1 MIFRSRARLRLGR
14 PAQIEMNAS
23 LGSIW
28 NSAQPILANLR
39 IGDWALLILF
49 GATLLVV
56 SSLRERYLLIWTAG
70 WAMLLTSRIVGGYW
84 AALWIPSR
92 YAAAVEQT
100 AFIVASGLFA
110 AAILFYVRD
119 RNLLPALAAITFC
132 VAAFSVARALLWVDS
147 LPLRFALE
155 VSYRI
160 ILLAASIVIL
170 RARRGRFEPWAWLLA
185 LCLLTEHLNW
195 TPLTNQIPAALSVSA
210 EVLLGLSMLVMVFAE
225 AHTRGQRLRVLQA
238 ITDSAVLAQQQ
249 GGMMQDTLLELQRVT
264 HSKAAWFRLIEGG
277 HLVATHA
284 VGMSPEFLRDSG
296 IVELS
301 ESVTQTLQRGKPV
314 VSHRAGA
321 APEDADLLK
330 FEKILYVVTVPVLG
344 KKTSAGLLMLGSSAA
359 TRLTNEEIEF
369 LGTCGRQLG
378 IAIENFRLQ
387 EQALRSQRQWR
398 NTFDSVHDIIL
409 AHDSEFRIIKAN
421 QVLLEQLEMA
431 SADVIGST
439 CESVLPHKLGEW
451 TGCPY
456 CSRGTEEITEGA
468 DPCFGGFSTV
478 STSSYSEQGS
488 KPKGTI
494 HIVRDITDRRSAE
507 EKYRLLF
514 EQVQE
519 GVYVATP
526 SGRLLDCND
535 AFVRM
540 LGYDGREELLALNL
554 EQDIRVDA
562 AQRAAFQKAIEQQN
576 YVRDFEV
583 TLRRKNGTLL
593 LAAESSFATR
603 DGAGRIERFQ
613 GFVLDVTE
621 KRRTED
627 EMRRRNREL
636 NALNA
641 MAVVAT
647 QSFDLDEILNLTLRQ
662 VVSLFGAESG
672 AVYLSDSDAPTFRR
686 RAAWGPRS
694 RDKSRPSEVNFAEGF
709 GDLVMRSRAEVITAE
724 YRPHLTGLVA
734 DFIRSDSDGSWIWV
748 LFWGKDNPIGIMGLR
763 TYAEYQYSTGEE
775 NLMVAISRQLAT
787 TIEKV
792 RLYEETCKAYE
803 DLRRTQEQ
811 LLQSE
816 KMSAVGQLIAGV
828 AHELNN
834 PLTAILGYAQLL
846 ESEGL
851 NERAQDY
858 VGKMFKQAQRTH
870 RVVQNLLSF
879 ARQRKPER
887 VEVDIRRILEETVAL
902 RDYDLKVNNIAVEK
916 DLGLEPALVVADT
929 HQIEQVFLNIIN
941 NAVDAVL
948 ETGRSGKLTV
958 RVYCQKGDVCAQFAD
973 DGPGIKDP
981 KRIFDP
987 FYTTKNVGKGTGLGL
1002 SICYGIVKEHGGDIT
1017 AHNAPEGG
1025 AVIEVRLPRAM
1036 AVDEVVEPTP
1046 VAPAQRLGAIQGRVL
1061 LVEEEEAV
1069 LEFERDVL
1077 MGAGA
1082 NVVTA
1087 TKSEDVKTRLLSE
1100 PFDAVIMSGK
1110 MPSDWHAKEA
1120 YQWLQQNCPTMEHHV
1135 LFTFSNGV
1143 EQADGRGFLQEN
1155 NVPYLVKP
1163 FEVADL
1169 ISHAR
1174 RLLQKAQAAAAS
1186 AN

>member
-1 MIFRSRARLRLGR
+1 
-14 PAQIEMNAS
+14 MNDS
-23 LGSIW
+23 LWSIW
-28 NSAQPILANLR
+28 NTAQPAFAGLKA
-39 IGDWALLILF
+39 GEWALLIVL
-49 GATLLVV
+49 GATLLAL
-56 SSLRERYLLIWTAG
+56 SMLRERYFLVWTSGFALLVVSRLAG
-70 WAMLLTSRIVGGYW
+70 AHASAMRVPLGY
-84 AALWIPSR
+84 AP
-92 YAAAVEQT
+92 AVEQA
-100 AFIVASGLFA
+100 AFVLAAGLFA
-110 AAILFYVRD
+110 GAILVYLRD
-119 RNLLPALAAITFC
+119 RDLLAPLAAITL
-132 VAAFSVARALLWVDS
+132 SVTIFAVLRAIMWPGS
-147 LPLRFALE
+147 LPLRVALE

-160 ILLAASIVIL
+160 VLLTAAILLL
-170 RARRGRFEPWAWLLA
+170 RARRGRFEPQAWLLA
-185 LCLLTEHLNW
+185 VCLLAQHLTW
-195 TPLTNQIPAALSVSA
+195 KPFTSDVPPALVIVS
-210 EVLLGLSMLVMVFAE
+210 EVLLGVCMLLVMFGE
-225 AHTRGQRLRVLQA
+225 AHTRARRLHVLEA
-238 ITDSAVLAQQQ
+238 ITRSTVRAQQQ
-249 GGMMQDTLLELQRVT
+249 SGMMQDSLPELQRLT

-284 VGMSPEFLRDSG
+284 FGMSADFLRDAG
-296 IVELS
+296 IAELTENVS
-301 ESVTQTLQRGKPV
+301 QILERATPVMVHRG
-314 VSHRAGA
+314 GA
-321 APEDADLLK
+321 APEDPELLK
-330 FEKILYVVTVPVLG
+330 SEKILFVVIVPVLARKSPIG
-344 KKTSAGLLMLGSSAA
+344 VLMLGSTAGR
-359 TRLTNEEIEF
+359 RLSTEEFEF
-369 LGTCGRQLG
+369 LSTCGRQLG

-387 EQALRSQRQWR
+387 EQTLRSQRQWR

-409 AHDSEFRIIKAN
+409 AHDSEFRVIKAN

-431 SADVIGST
+431 AADVIGST
-439 CESVLPHKLGEW
+439 CESVLPHKFGEW

-456 CSRGTEEITEGA
+456 CSRGAQEISEGA

-478 STSSYSEQGS
+478 STSSYAEQGN
-488 KPKGTI
+488 KQKGVI

-526 SGRLLDCND
+526 SGHILDCND
-535 AFVRM
+535 AFVHM
-540 LGYDGREELLALNL
+540 LGYEKCEDLLALNL
-554 EQDIRVDA
+554 DEDIRVDA
-562 AQRAAFQKAIEQQN
+562 AQREAFRRAIEQQN
-576 YVRDFEV
+576 YVRHFEV
-583 TLRRKNGTLL
+583 TMRRKNGTLL

-603 DGAGRIERFQ
+603 DGAGRVERFQ

-672 AVYLSDSDAPTFRR
+672 AVYLSDSDAPTYRR

-694 RDKSRPSEVNFAEGF
+694 RDKSRPAEVSFADGF

-724 YRPHLTGLVA
+724 YVPHLTGAVA
-734 DFIRSDSDGSWIWV
+734 DFIRSDSDGAWIWV

-763 TYAEYQYSTGEE
+763 SHAEYQYSSGEE

-834 PLTAILGYAQLL
+834 PLTAILGYAELL

-851 NERAQDY
+851 NEKARDY

-879 ARQRKPER
+879 ARQRQPER
-887 VEVDIRRILEETVAL
+887 AEVDIRKVLDEALAL
-902 RDYDLKVNNIAVEK
+902 RDYDLKVNNIAVER
-916 DLGLEPALVVADT
+916 DFASEPAMVVADT

-948 ETGRSGKLTV
+948 EAGRSGKLKI
-958 RVYCQKGDVCAQFAD
+958 RVYCQKSDVCAQFTD
-973 DGPGIKDP
+973 DGAGIKDP

-1025 AVIEVRLPRAM
+1025 AVIEVRLPMLTAG
-1036 AVDEVVEPTP
+1036 AAAAEKTP
-1046 VAPAQRLGAIQGRVL
+1046 AAPAQRLGAIQGRVL

-1087 TKSEDVKTRLLSE
+1087 SRSEDVKTRLLSE

-1120 YQWLQQNCPTMEHHV
+1120 YLWLKQQCPNMENRV

-1143 EQADGRGFLQEN
+1143 EQGDDREFLREN
-1155 NVPYLVKP
+1155 KVPFLVKP

-1169 ISHAR
+1169 ISQAR
-1174 RLLQKAQAAAAS
+1174 QLLQKAQAAAAS